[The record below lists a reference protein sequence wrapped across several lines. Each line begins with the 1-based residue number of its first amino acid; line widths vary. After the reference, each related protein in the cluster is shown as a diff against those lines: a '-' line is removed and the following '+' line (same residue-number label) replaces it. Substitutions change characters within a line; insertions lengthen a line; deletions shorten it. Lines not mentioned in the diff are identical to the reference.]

1 MTDADLDFYPF
12 GPTDSCATAPAP
24 APCVKRGA
32 VTHRC
37 VPRVAS
43 VPHRPLGTLHTPWLD
58 SRPDDAA
65 IADKTNKRG
74 W

>member
-1 MTDADLDFYPF
+1 VTDADLDFYPF

-24 APCVKRGA
+24 ASCVKRGA

-37 VPRVAS
+37 VPRAPRLVRFGDEPSAL
-43 VPHRPLGTLHTPWLD
+43 RD
-58 SRPDDAA
+58 SRV
-65 IADKTNKRG
+65 ADESNKRG